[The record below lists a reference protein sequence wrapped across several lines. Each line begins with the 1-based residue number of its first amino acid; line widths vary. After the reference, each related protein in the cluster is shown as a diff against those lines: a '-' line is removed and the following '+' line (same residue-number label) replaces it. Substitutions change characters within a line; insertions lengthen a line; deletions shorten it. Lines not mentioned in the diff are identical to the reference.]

1 MGVVQVQRTVVK
13 SLPEVWAQLS
23 ETELLAPLFGDT
35 FGEIAITRLDAET
48 RIEWEGEHAN
58 GLVELEAS
66 GFGTRVRLTALVED
80 PRRRRSPSPSRG
92 ARGSPGC
99 CDARRPPPPRPSPSP
114 SPSRCS
120 SPKRHAAPS
129 RRCSTRS
136 APRATARS
144 RGATEH

>member
-1 MGVVQVQRTVVK
+1 MGAVQVQRTLVK

-66 GFGTRVRLTALVED
+66 GFGTRVRLTAA
-80 PRRRRSPSPSRG
+80 RRGPPTATASPSPSRG
-92 ARGSPGC
+92 VRGSPGC
-99 CDARRPPPPRPSPSP
+99 CDARRPPPPSPSPSP

-120 SPKRHAAPS
+120 SPRRPAAPS
-129 RRCSTRS
+129 R
-136 APRATARS
+136 ALLDEVGAARHRPFS
-144 RGATEH
+144 RRD